1 MPDQPIVFLAERAS
15 PEAQAESPLFQVAV
29 NTLYRDKVTPGSKQF
44 WRFNMTFRNV
54 SLNLPQLLDHIR
66 RGFAWT
72 APHRHIRHHR
82 PIRRNPNYYTTYRV
96 KANVM
101 GSQLLALDSDT
112 GDERSHFDTLL
123 ADTFIA
129 QYAAL
134 LHSTA
139 SATPSQP
146 RSRILFLLETMLSPT
161 EYEVA
166 LKALLHRF
174 PFCDRSVNHAA
185 VVFYGAK
192 QCDYYLTHN
201 ILPLTVLEEQIL
213 APFTRFRERQQAQQ
227 AAERAARLATYGSRT
242 EPAAGQVTRYVQ
254 ALTHN
259 LLTRLAGTP
268 SGQGLRHRR
277 LYTASLTLGG
287 LMAAPWLTEA
297 AQQYLRRTTDDL
309 FEAAV
314 TNGYVAQY
322 GEEDAL
328 RTIDDGLAQGEQRPL
343 AEPVWYAQKPFLQV
357 GDAAT
362 AVVGGEK
369 KGEGRV
375 TRLRETAHWEYE
387 LDSQPNVWFARS
399 LLLADETE
407 TPDPDTSS

>member
-1 MPDQPIVFLAERAS
+1 MPDQPSLEQRTP
-15 PEAQAESPLFQVAV
+15 PESQAESPLFQVAV
-29 NTLYRDKVTPGSKQF
+29 NTHYRDKIVPGNKQF
-44 WRFNMTFRNV
+44 WRFNMTFQNV
-54 SLNLPQLLDHIR
+54 NLNLPQLLANIHQ
-66 RGFAWT
+66 GFAWT
-72 APHRHIRHHR
+72 APHHQIRRHR
-82 PIRRNPNYYTTYRV
+82 PTPRNPNYYTTYRV
-96 KANVM
+96 KANVI

-129 QYAAL
+129 DYAAL

-146 RSRILFLLETMLSPT
+146 RSRILFLLETVLSPT

-201 ILPLTVLEEQIL
+201 SLPLTVLEEQIL
-213 APFTRFRERQQAQQ
+213 APFTRFQEQQQAQQ
-227 AAERAARLATYGSRT
+227 AAERAARLAAYGSQT
-242 EPAAGQVTRYVQ
+242 EPAPGQVTRYVQ
-254 ALTHN
+254 SLSQN
-259 LLTRLAGTP
+259 LLSRLAGTP
-268 SGQGLRHRR
+268 PGQGLRHRR

-297 AQQYLRRTTDDL
+297 AQQHLSGTIDDL

-328 RTIDDGLAQGEQRPL
+328 RTIDDGLAQGELRPL
-343 AEPVWYAQKPFLQV
+343 TEPVWYAQKPFLQV
-357 GDAAT
+357 GDAAK

-369 KGEGRV
+369 KAEGRV
-375 TRLRETAHWEYE
+375 TRLRETTHWEYE

-399 LLLADETE
+399 HLVADEPE
-407 TPDPDTSS
+407 TPNSDSSS